1 MKYAATPASWAWRGV
16 RLFMGIG
23 VAFFCIAAAAPTHA
37 IGWRH
42 WISDKV
48 LWCVAAALAL
58 FVLSL
63 VLRGLLKV
71 ITLVLVVILGVG
83 AFFLVRDTWEK
94 RDELLPREWVAL
106 ADRTL
111 DSPKAKAAWE
121 SVQSELSHLSASA
134 RERFA
139 AGTDGARQ
147 NLQARLE
154 VKARELRKEGST
166 AEAEQLVRLAEAMGK
181 QK

>member
-1 MKYAATPASWAWRGV
+1 MTNCCPANGWPWR
-16 RLFMGIG
+16 
-23 VAFFCIAAAAPTHA
+23 
-37 IGWRH
+37 
-42 WISDKV
+42 
-48 LWCVAAALAL
+48 
-58 FVLSL
+58 
-63 VLRGLLKV
+63 
-71 ITLVLVVILGVG
+71 
-83 AFFLVRDTWEK
+83 
-94 RDELLPREWVAL
+94 
-106 ADRTL
+106 DRTL